1 MTALIAAIAA
11 PEHFKDILLRAKKE
25 TAIGGISKSRALI
38 QRMGD
43 HVASDVAEDDVPRL
57 IALLLDIGDELIG
70 PEPAHM
76 IFYRSDE
83 KLMSDLVCD
92 SLRRLKTEQRSDV
105 LSRSIDGGSAL
116 VIQECVLHALDQA
129 TTSGEAT
136 WIGADDLERL
146 KNLWCGRVQEL
157 SEQGT
162 FLTRPRLPGTLAS
175 WGQWGDAAAPRRWC
189 EAVASTDAGLLELLK
204 QLLQQNVV
212 FGGNGPARQRPRL
225 NPRSLE
231 PYLDTRLCF
240 DRLLQLR
247 DRGAIPPEFQAAAH
261 QFILEYELLAQGK
274 NPDAP

>member
-11 PEHFKDILLRAKKE
+11 PEHFKDILQRAKKE

-43 HVASDVAEDDVPRL
+43 HVASEVAEDDVPRL

-157 SEQGT
+157 SEQRT
-162 FLTRPRLPGTLAS
+162 FLMRPRLLG
-175 WGQWGDAAAPRRWC
+175 RR
-189 EAVASTDAGLLELLK
+189 V
-204 QLLQQNVV
+204 
-212 FGGNGPARQRPRL
+212 
-225 NPRSLE
+225 
-231 PYLDTRLCF
+231 
-240 DRLLQLR
+240 
-247 DRGAIPPEFQAAAH
+247 IPTE
-261 QFILEYELLAQGK
+261 E
-274 NPDAP
+274 